1 MLKLKELKF
10 MSPGHFYANFIHKTA
25 NDLYETGVIYR
36 PHLETEARQFITTSR
51 ATPQRQRQVLARLRG
66 MSYADMLV
74 ELSGFRAHH
83 RNPYAVVEQ
92 ILAGMGLKFDFRKT
106 PPEPNPEKIGKA
118 LHD

>member
-1 MLKLKELKF
+1 
-10 MSPGHFYANFIHKTA
+10 
-25 NDLYETGVIYR
+25 
-36 PHLETEARQFITTSR
+36 
-51 ATPQRQRQVLARLRG
+51 